1 MEECFLSPMRKALE
15 LFRGIAN
22 EEQITELE
30 YLIEEEEE
38 IIKLVYEDAVDNVVV
53 GMLRNEDWPSPDEYF
68 RDNFEA

>member
-1 MEECFLSPMRKALE
+1 MRKALE
-15 LFRGIAN
+15 LFRGIAT

-68 RDNFEA
+68 RENFEA

>member
-1 MEECFLSPMRKALE
+1 MRKALE
-15 LFRGIAN
+15 LFRGIAT